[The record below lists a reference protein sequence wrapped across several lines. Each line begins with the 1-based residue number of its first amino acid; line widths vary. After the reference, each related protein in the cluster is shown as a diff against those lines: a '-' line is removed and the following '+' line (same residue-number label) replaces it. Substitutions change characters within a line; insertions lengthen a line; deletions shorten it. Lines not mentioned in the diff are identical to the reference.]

1 MKAKTILVIT
11 RADNPFVT
19 RTWLKGFVRYAR
31 TAKWR
36 VETVRCS
43 GARSEHSRIR
53 ALIRYLSPAGI
64 VSSSSE
70 NRMGDL
76 FGDIPRAWLDAPAK
90 EISARDSLV
99 SHDGSA
105 TAEMAA
111 REFARLGLPRFAV
124 VGEYPGCGWS
134 VARVSAFR
142 KQARRLGGAADVL
155 ELEDFASDK
164 VAAMRQID
172 PWLRRLPKPC
182 GIFAVNDLIASEV
195 IAVANRLELR
205 MPEDVAVVGVDND
218 VDICELTTPTL
229 TSIATDW
236 EQGGFLVAEALDR
249 AMRNPH
255 AKPVR
260 KTFGELGIIRRAS
273 TTVGSARVDPRVAE
287 ASAFIRAHACE
298 GIAVDDVVRHMGCSR
313 RLAMMRYLE
322 ATGHSIFAEI
332 REAQFAQALVLLS
345 QRDVQLGAI
354 ADRCG
359 WKSATALRT
368 YFMKRVGM
376 TPRAWRTQNAAS

>member
-1 MKAKTILVIT
+1 MLLFTNSKRQLHSNFHVLVYCCLVKAKTILVIT
-11 RADNPFVT
+11 RADNPFVA

-36 VETVRCS
+36 VETVRYS
-43 GARSEHSRIR
+43 GARGDHSHIR

-70 NRMGDL
+70 NDMAALLKG
-76 FGDIPRAWLDAPAK
+76 IPHAWLDTPTG
-90 EISARDSLV
+90 EIMAGDSLV
-99 SHDGSA
+99 SHDGTA

-111 REFARLGLPRFAV
+111 QEFARLGLPRFAV
-124 VGEYPGCGWS
+124 VGDHPERIWS
-134 VARVSAFR
+134 ALRVSTFCN
-142 KQARRLGGAADVL
+142 QARRFGKTADVL
-155 ELEDFASDK
+155 ELTAPSKDK
-164 VAAMRQID
+164 VAAMRRID

-195 IAVANRLELR
+195 IAVANRLGLR
-205 MPEDVAVVGVDND
+205 IPEDIAVVGVDND

-249 AMRNPH
+249 AMRNPP

-273 TTVGSARVDPRVAE
+273 TTVGT
-287 ASAFIRAHACE
+287 AS
-298 GIAVDDVVRHMGCSR
+298 
-313 RLAMMRYLE
+313 
-322 ATGHSIFAEI
+322 T
-332 REAQFAQALVLLS
+332 
-345 QRDVQLGAI
+345 
-354 ADRCG
+354 
-359 WKSATALRT
+359 LR
-368 YFMKRVGM
+368 
-376 TPRAWRTQNAAS
+376 